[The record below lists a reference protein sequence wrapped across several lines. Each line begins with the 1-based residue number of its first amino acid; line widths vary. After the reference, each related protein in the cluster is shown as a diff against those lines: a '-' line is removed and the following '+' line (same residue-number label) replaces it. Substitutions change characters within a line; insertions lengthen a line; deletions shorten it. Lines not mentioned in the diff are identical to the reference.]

1 MSRKQSLV
9 RDLVG
14 HRDPIG
20 SGMGREGVPRARA
33 KRRESHRSRKLEK
46 SWVRGGGEGPL
57 PEAGRVGGKG
67 GSHSAVALFFPLQS
81 LSRQQRPR
89 RKSPQ
94 RWRSQPI
101 STGLRNVTGR
111 SLYLGAWGGRGRRD
125 PVPGSLGGGEE
136 WYLVAGVGGGRKGQC
151 FLGTFLQSE
160 KLTFRCSPPRRA
172 GEAALGR

>member
-67 GSHSAVALFFPLQS
+67 GSHSAVALF
-81 LSRQQRPR
+81 
-89 RKSPQ
+89 SPFK
-94 RWRSQPI
+94 
-101 STGLRNVTGR
+101 V
-111 SLYLGAWGGRGRRD
+111 
-125 PVPGSLGGGEE
+125 
-136 WYLVAGVGGGRKGQC
+136 
-151 FLGTFLQSE
+151 
-160 KLTFRCSPPRRA
+160 
-172 GEAALGR
+172 